1 MFSIFRS
8 CGPPRAYTKIKLYPT
23 YLLIGQLNSTLSL
36 YKVKFRQ
43 QQGEKPCV
51 YQEKVPDAF
60 QICPGKGLC
69 QVSVL
74 FPCPVMQL
82 RLFLKGTGE
91 SGKSTFIKQ
100 MRIIHGSGYSDEDKR
115 GFTKLVYQ
123 NIFTAMQAM
132 IRAMDTLK
140 IPYKYEHNKAHA
152 QLVREV
158 DVEKVSAFENPYVD
172 AIKSLWNDPG
182 IQECY
187 DRRREYQLSDSTKY
201 YLNDLDRVADP
212 SYLPTQQDVLRVR
225 VPTTGIIEYPF
236 DLQSVIF
243 RMVDVGGQRSER
255 RKWIHCFE
263 NVTSIMFL
271 VALSEYDQVLV
282 ESDNEDQFYGKSL
295 FSQNLTNSDWFLSSQ
310 YTDMP
315 HVTGA
320 PSVTSCLP
328 KALDLENRMEESKAL
343 FRTIITYPWFQN
355 SSVILFLNKKDL
367 LEEKI
372 MYSHLVDYFPEY
384 DGPQRDAQAAR
395 EFILKMFV
403 DLNPDSDKIIYSH
416 FTCATDTEN
425 IRFVFAA
432 VKDTILQLN
441 LKEYNLV

>member
-1 MFSIFRS
+1 MG
-8 CGPPRAYTKIKLYPT
+8 C
-23 YLLIGQLNSTLSL
+23 TLSAED
-36 YKVKFRQ
+36 KAAVERSKMI
-43 QQGEKPCV
+43 EK
-51 YQEKVPDAF
+51 
-60 QICPGKGLC
+60 
-69 QVSVL
+69 
-74 FPCPVMQL
+74 QL
-82 RLFLKGTGE
+82 RRDKRDARRELKLLLLGTGE

-100 MRIIHGSGYSDEDKR
+100 MRIIHGAGYSEEDKR

-132 IRAMDTLK
+132 IRAMETLK
-140 IPYKYEHNKAHA
+140 ILYKYEQNKANA
-152 QLVREV
+152 LLIREV
-158 DVEKVSAFENPYVD
+158 DVEKVTTFEHQYVS
-172 AIKSLWNDPG
+172 AIKTLWEDPG

-187 DRRREYQLSDSTKY
+187 DRRREYQLSDSAKY
-201 YLNDLDRVADP
+201 YLTDVDRIATLG
-212 SYLPTQQDVLRVR
+212 YLPTQQDVLRVR

-236 DLQSVIF
+236 DLENIIF
-243 RMVDVGGQRSER
+243 RMVDVGAQRSER

-282 ESDNEDQFYGKSL
+282 ESDNE
-295 FSQNLTNSDWFLSSQ
+295 
-310 YTDMP
+310 
-315 HVTGA
+315 
-320 PSVTSCLP
+320 
-328 KALDLENRMEESKAL
+328 NRMEESKAL

-367 LEEKI
+367 LEDKI
-372 MYSHLVDYFPEY
+372 LYSHLVDYFPEF

-416 FTCATDTEN
+416 FTCSTDTEN

>member
-1 MFSIFRS
+1 M
-8 CGPPRAYTKIKLYPT
+8 
-23 YLLIGQLNSTLSL
+23 TLESMMACCL
-36 YKVKFRQ
+36 SDEVKESKRINAEI
-43 QQGEKPCV
+43 EK
-51 YQEKVPDAF
+51 
-60 QICPGKGLC
+60 
-69 QVSVL
+69 
-74 FPCPVMQL
+74 QL
-82 RLFLKGTGE
+82 RRDKRDARRELKLLLLGTGE

-100 MRIIHGSGYSDEDKR
+100 MRIIHGAGYSEEDKR

-132 IRAMDTLK
+132 IRAMETLK
-140 IPYKYEHNKAHA
+140 ILYKYEQNK
-152 QLVREV
+152 VRPGCRRGAAAVAAGAGDAAWPGSPPCQVRTRHLQPLYLADV
-158 DVEKVSAFENPYVD
+158 DRIATS
-172 AIKSLWNDPG
+172 G
-182 IQECY
+182 
-187 DRRREYQLSDSTKY
+187 
-201 YLNDLDRVADP
+201 
-212 SYLPTQQDVLRVR
+212 YLPTQQDVLRVR

-236 DLQSVIF
+236 DLENIIF

-282 ESDNEDQFYGKSL
+282 ESDNE
-295 FSQNLTNSDWFLSSQ
+295 
-310 YTDMP
+310 
-315 HVTGA
+315 
-320 PSVTSCLP
+320 
-328 KALDLENRMEESKAL
+328 NRMEESKAL

-367 LEEKI
+367 LEDKI
-372 MYSHLVDYFPEY
+372 LHSHLVDYFPEF

>member
-1 MFSIFRS
+1 M
-8 CGPPRAYTKIKLYPT
+8 
-23 YLLIGQLNSTLSL
+23 TLESMMACCL
-36 YKVKFRQ
+36 SDEVKESKRINAEI
-43 QQGEKPCV
+43 EK
-51 YQEKVPDAF
+51 
-60 QICPGKGLC
+60 
-69 QVSVL
+69 
-74 FPCPVMQL
+74 QL
-82 RLFLKGTGE
+82 RRDKRDARRELKLLLLGTGE

-100 MRIIHGSGYSDEDKR
+100 MRIIHGAGYSEEDKR

-132 IRAMDTLK
+132 IRAMETLK
-140 IPYKYEHNKAHA
+140 ILYKYEQNKANA
-152 QLVREV
+152 LLIREV
-158 DVEKVSAFENPYVD
+158 DVEKVTTFEHQYVS
-172 AIKSLWNDPG
+172 AIKTLWDDPG

-187 DRRREYQLSDSTKY
+187 DRRREYQLSDSAKY
-201 YLNDLDRVADP
+201 YLTDVDRIATLG
-212 SYLPTQQDVLRVR
+212 YLPTQQDVLRVR

-236 DLQSVIF
+236 DLENIIF

-282 ESDNEDQFYGKSL
+282 ESDNE
-295 FSQNLTNSDWFLSSQ
+295 
-310 YTDMP
+310 
-315 HVTGA
+315 
-320 PSVTSCLP
+320 
-328 KALDLENRMEESKAL
+328 NRMEESKAL

-367 LEEKI
+367 LEDKI
-372 MYSHLVDYFPEY
+372 LYSHLVDYFPEF